1 MKAISARIPEALDAR
16 LTAVSEQSGIPRS
29 ELLRQALEQFLNG
42 ADKAEQGASSY
53 DLARDLCGCLKGGPP
68 DLATNRKYME
78 GFGE

>member
-16 LTAVSEQSGIPRS
+16 LTAVSEQSGVPKS

-42 ADKAEQGASSY
+42 CDNGASVY
-53 DLARDLCGCLKGGPP
+53 DLARDLCGSLKGGPA
-68 DLATNRKYME
+68 DLSTNRKYLG

>member
-16 LTAVSEQSGIPRS
+16 LTAVSEQSGIPKS

-42 ADKAEQGASSY
+42 SDNGASVY
-53 DLARDLCGCLKGGPP
+53 DLARDLCGSLTGGPA
-68 DLATNRKYME
+68 DLSTNRKYLE